1 MLAGLLLVAGT
12 AVGDPW
18 IGTPSPT
25 VAGYSVQS
33 GDCGYPVCATL
44 MAKGEVPHKTMDDI
58 AAICNATAGCEGF
71 NSNGWLKGC
80 LPPRCPA
87 GLKGME
93 PAAPSYLYTKIGAP
107 EPAPPPAPP
116 APVPDIEDAFYPTEE
131 AAERAAAAVPTVAS
145 AGRGTCVLVSPAG
158 GARATAAP
166 GDAVFGGN
174 WTVLAVYA
182 GGEVALER
190 RWARW
195 SLLVL
200 ANPAGRSLALR
211 RPLGDVGK
219 ISLARYDLAAVQ
231 PDYFQRA
238 ASDPKDYIGQ
248 RIITDSEH
256 GEASFLTAAKFLPPI
271 ADFVVIGDTGAPVKA
286 VVAMDGTVKRSDGGD
301 DSRGQCCHLDAPQ
314 YAEWIVVNGMQWG
327 HLNGSTAHG

>member
-1 MLAGLLLVAGT
+1 MCSTMGAG
-12 AVGDPW
+12 
-18 IGTPSPT
+18 
-25 VAGYSVQS
+25 
-33 GDCGYPVCATL
+33 
-44 MAKGEVPHKTMDDI
+44 
-58 AAICNATAGCEGF
+58 CNATDMASLVKRVNMFPELIRMACTEF
-71 NSNGWLKGC
+71 
-80 LPPRCPA
+80 
-87 GLKGME
+87 
-93 PAAPSYLYTKIGAP
+93 GAWG
-107 EPAPPPAPP
+107 A
-116 APVPDIEDAFYPTEE
+116 
-131 AAERAAAAVPTVAS
+131 AS
-145 AGRGTCVLVSPAG
+145 ASGDLLQLRALDLG
-158 GARATAAP
+158 GGP
-166 GDAVFGGN
+166 FGN